1 MEKTGCAMILT
12 GAESGSQ
19 NALDF
24 ISKDMNVAELIK
36 FTQKCAQHKIKILY
50 HF

>member
-1 MEKTGCAMILT
+1 MILT

-24 ISKDMNVAELIK
+24 ISKDMNVNDIIK
-36 FTQKCAQHKIKILY
+36 FT
-50 HF
+50 